1 MQEQENNIVKGYS
14 IEELP
19 KEAMK
24 LGTFCRTKRFDR
36 LGVIVDAFYGEK
48 DKNGTKM
55 VIYTVLS
62 FPDDNKAIY
71 SDEESPYF
79 LSNEYEYE
87 VIGYFMLKPID
98 ISIFSPILKDHML

>member
-36 LGVIVDAFYGEK
+36 LGVIVDAFYG
-48 DKNGTKM
+48 
-55 VIYTVLS
+55 
-62 FPDDNKAIY
+62 
-71 SDEESPYF
+71 
-79 LSNEYEYE
+79 
-87 VIGYFMLKPID
+87 
-98 ISIFSPILKDHML
+98 